1 MFQVGLTGGIGSGKS
16 TVATLLN
23 ERGARLVDAD
33 AISRQ
38 LTQPGGQAVP
48 LIAQQMGAELLSPDG
63 TLDRAALR
71 TRVFA
76 DASARLALEGILHP
90 LIAHRIDEQTAAARH
105 DGARWVV
112 LEIPLLLES
121 NRWRARLDHVLVV
134 DCLPATQVQRT
145 CARSGL
151 SRQAVEQIMAT
162 QVARPQ
168 RLRGADSVIFN
179 EGLNLDQLR
188 EQVALWT
195 TQFGL

>member
-16 TVATLLN
+16 TVATLLS

-48 LIAQQMGAELLSPDG
+48 LIAQQLGSELLAPDG

-76 DASARLALEGILHP
+76 DASTRLALEGILHP
-90 LIAHRIDEQTAAARH
+90 LIAHRIDELTAAAWQ
-105 DGARWVV
+105 DGTKWVV

-121 NRWRARLDHVLVV
+121 KRWQARLDHVLVV

-151 SRQAVEQIMAT
+151 SRETVEQIIAA

-179 EGLNLDQLR
+179 EGLTLDGLR
-188 EQVALWT
+188 AQIALWT